1 MDGVSMTRSLK
12 TLGCLLGFGR
22 RYVCMHVCVC
32 VWGGGRGERM
42 HARARARV
50 CGWICVCVCVCVCVL
65 LCVLLCVCMCARAY
79 LRLNATSYKVLKSF
93 GISVFARVSIH
104 L

>member
-1 MDGVSMTRSLK
+1 M
-12 TLGCLLGFGR
+12 
-22 RYVCMHVCVC
+22 YACVC
-32 VWGGGRGERM
+32 VWGGGGRGEGGADAC
-42 HARARARV
+42 ARACV
-50 CGWICVCVCVCVCVL
+50 DGSVCVCVCVCVL

-79 LRLNATSYKVLKSF
+79 LRLNATSYKVLQSF